1 MTACRAVTWV
11 LRKDAA
17 SAVFHGA
24 PCANRSA
31 PGWICQHSIGCVH
44 PDARYNKYFAGKP
57 CGRAGVKEAPRDS
70 GILALMPALGPFHKL
85 TSHQRHAFL
94 AAFLGWTLDSLD
106 FFLLV
111 FCVKA
116 IAGEFRVEPSAVL
129 GAIFLTQAFRPVGA
143 LLFGALADRYGRRP
157 VLMANILGFSV
168 IELACAFAPSLN
180 VLLVLR
186 ALFGIAMGGEWGVGA
201 ALAFETLPKEDR
213 GTFSGIL
220 QEGYALG
227 SIVASGAFG
236 LLFAGF
242 HWHGLT
248 IPGIGWRGLFILGS
262 TPALLALYVQSR
274 VAESPVWLAS
284 AKKRMARAA
293 VHARPAWPE
302 QLMQFLPTFLFL
314 VLLMTAFMSFSHGTQ
329 DVYPTF
335 LAVAMKLTPSTIGL
349 IGVLYGLGS
358 IAGGIIFGVLS
369 ERWGRKRAIVTA
381 ALLSIPVI
389 PLYAYGHNAVTLGV
403 GAVLM
408 QFMVQGAWGVVPAYL
423 TELSPAPVRA
433 TAPGLAYQ
441 LGALIT
447 SWNGKGQALAAER
460 WGNYPAVLAITV
472 VVVALVLAG
481 LASLG
486 REAKGREMSTT

>member
-1 MTACRAVTWV
+1 M
-11 LRKDAA
+11 LRRMSILRQFKELS
-17 SAVFHGA
+17 SA
-24 PCANRSA
+24 
-31 PGWICQHSIGCVH
+31 
-44 PDARYNKYFAGKP
+44 
-57 CGRAGVKEAPRDS
+57 
-70 GILALMPALGPFHKL
+70 
-85 TSHQRHAFL
+85 QRHVFL
-94 AAFLGWTLDSLD
+94 ATFLGWTLDSLD

-116 IAGEFRVEPSAVL
+116 IASEFHTQPSAVM
-129 GAIFLTQAFRPVGA
+129 GAVFLTLAFRPVGA
-143 LLFGALADRYGRRP
+143 LLFGVLADRYGRRP

-168 IELACAFAPSLN
+168 IEFCCAFAPSLN
-180 VLLVLR
+180 ALLFLR

-201 ALAFETLPKEDR
+201 ALAFETLPKEGR

-227 SIVASGAFG
+227 SIVASAAFG
-236 LLFAGF
+236 LLFAGV
-242 HWHGLT
+242 HWHWLS
-248 IPGIGWRGLFILGS
+248 IPGIGWRGLFILGAAPS
-262 TPALLALYVQSR
+262 LLVLYVRAS
-274 VAESPVWLAS
+274 VEESPVWLAG
-284 AKKRMARAA
+284 AKKRRSGTAADRAA
-293 VHARPAWPE
+293 
-302 QLMQFLPTFLFL
+302 QLQLLRHFLPTFLFL

-335 LAVAMKLTPSTIGL
+335 LAVQVKLKPETIGL
-349 IGVLYGLGS
+349 IGVLYGFGS
-358 IAGGIIFGVLS
+358 IAGGIVFGALS
-369 ERWGRKRAIVTA
+369 ERWGRKRAIMIA
-381 ALLSIPVI
+381 ALLAIPVI
-389 PLYAYGHNAVTLGV
+389 PLYAYGQSAFTLGA

-460 WGNYPAVLAITV
+460 WGSYPAVLSLTV

-481 LASLG
+481 LAALG
-486 REAKGREMSTT
+486 REAKGSEMTEA

>member
-1 MTACRAVTWV
+1 MLPPMSV
-11 LRKDAA
+11 LSQIQR
-17 SAVFHGA
+17 
-24 PCANRSA
+24 
-31 PGWICQHSIGCVH
+31 
-44 PDARYNKYFAGKP
+44 
-57 CGRAGVKEAPRDS
+57 
-70 GILALMPALGPFHKL
+70 L
-85 TSHQRHAFL
+85 TPSQRHVFL

-116 IAGEFRVEPSAVL
+116 IAGEFRTQPSAVL
-129 GAIFLTQAFRPVGA
+129 GAVFLTQAFRPVGA
-143 LLFGALADRYGRRP
+143 LLFGILADRYGRRP

-168 IELACAFAPSLN
+168 IELACAFAPSLH

-201 ALAFETLPKEDR
+201 ALVFETLSKDGR

-220 QEGYALG
+220 QEGYAVG
-227 SIVASGAFG
+227 SILASAAFG

-242 HWHGLT
+242 HWHGVS
-248 IPGIGWRGLFILGS
+248 IPAIGWRGLFILGS
-262 TPALLALYVQSR
+262 TPALLVFYVQAR
-274 VAESPVWLAS
+274 VAESPVWLAG
-284 AKKRMARAA
+284 ARKRMARAE
-293 VHARPAWPE
+293 VHAGPAWPR
-302 QLMQFLPTFLFL
+302 QSLHFLPTFLFL
-314 VLLMTAFMSFSHGTQ
+314 VILMTAFMSFSHGTQ

-335 LAVAMKLTPSTIGL
+335 LAVQAKLSPETIGL
-349 IGVLYGLGS
+349 IGVLYGIGS
-358 IAGGIIFGVLS
+358 IVGGIFFGALS
-369 ERWGRKRAIVTA
+369 ESWGRKRAIVTA
-381 ALLSIPVI
+381 ALLAIPVI
-389 PLYAYGHNAVTLGV
+389 PLYAYGHSAVTLGV

-447 SWNGKGQALAAER
+447 SWNSKGQALAAER

-472 VVVALVLAG
+472 IVVALTLAG

-486 REAKGREMSTT
+486 REARGSEMTEA